1 MKLLFEEYSYP
12 TQLLQDIAGSEVELY
27 HIKGGNGSKLTYVG
41 YFFNPQIN
49 DSVFIL
55 PKVFISENS
64 LAFDRY
70 KPEEIVDI
78 TPGNNPLKENND
90 DAVVFELSA
99 WLYQA
104 ISHYCN
110 RKEQSVI
117 ASDIQVQNVRPRGDK
132 GSKTIIEI
140 MLSLLAFNKKHRN
153 LFTYISLVN
162 SSGNDKVH
170 WAKTISK
177 VQPIIKNDTPYYLE
191 FRNRNKV
198 INLDEE
204 LITLFYSVLNYL
216 SACYHCKYQS
226 VQGFSI
232 IRPSKIESMIVSGKG
247 TRLLKKIRRNYY
259 SDELVELWH
268 LLLEFFER
276 SELSA
281 SGKAFHEKLL
291 VSNFNI
297 VFEDMIDQLISDDRN
312 AVPKELWEQPD
323 GKIVDHIYKDQSLIE
338 ENRQIYFIG
347 DSKYYKETTGLGPN
361 SIFKQFTYAKNVIQ
375 YNINLFNIDGDDSVL
390 RYRDS
395 LTEGYN
401 ITPNFFI
408 RGVIDFD
415 NPRSQEMKIKKHDGK
430 DHEEPELLNRH
441 FHNRL
446 FDRDT
451 LFLQTYSINFMF
463 VISSYVKN
471 SDDTGIKKG
480 LQRLFRKNFIDYI
493 KGKFDFYTLK
503 PRIIRL
509 ENAVEKDFKLLV
521 GKIYK
526 PTDSGDVLILA
537 LDSDEK
543 YQTENL
549 ALLNRISSDFIIGD
563 YELGTD
569 PAESKPIERF
579 RNLHVF
585 SMVAEDSAPD
595 NETDDQDGVPKIYK
609 QKKESVL
616 LGVCKDAKHKEWIL
630 KNNAYNV
637 RLGARVGAVKKIK
650 QVLDAAYLVL
660 YDYDDASKYK
670 VFKLSD
676 KHHEWNASKMK
687 ETGYE
692 IGPDAESNKYFIY
705 QLLEEIQDLGD
716 IDVQSLLRRKKAE
729 ILRDTGSE
737 PADGAPIYIY
747 LSELEL
753 QWQIK

>member
-12 TQLLQDIAGSEVELY
+12 TQLLQDIAGSEVELS
-27 HIKGGNGSKLTYVG
+27 HIKGGNGSKLTCVG

-216 SACYHCKYQS
+216 SASYHCKYQS

-232 IRPSKIESMIVSGKG
+232 IRPSKIESMIESGKG

-347 DSKYYKETTGLGPN
+347 DSKYYKETTDLGPN

-375 YNINLFNIDGDDSVL
+375 YNINLFNTDGDDSVL

-430 DHEEPELLNRH
+430 DRGEPELLNRH

-463 VISSYVKN
+463 VISSYVNN
-471 SDDTGIKKG
+471 SDDIGIKRG

-503 PRIIRL
+503 PTIIYL
-509 ENAVEKDFKLLV
+509 QDAVEKDFKLLV

-585 SMVAEDSAPD
+585 SMVAEDSVPE
-595 NETDDQDGVPKIYK
+595 NETDGKDVIPKIYK
-609 QKKESVL
+609 QKKASVL
-616 LGVCKDAKHKEWIL
+616 LGVCKDDKHKEWIL
-630 KNNAYNV
+630 KNCAYNV
-637 RLGARVGAVKKIK
+637 RLGSRVGAVKKIK

-660 YDYDDASKYK
+660 YDYDDASKYA
-670 VFKLSD
+670 VFKLSEE
-676 KHHEWNASKMK
+676 HHEWNASKMK
-687 ETGYE
+687 ETGYD
-692 IGPDAESNKYFIY
+692 IKPDAESNKYYIY
-705 QLLEEIQDLGD
+705 HLQEETQDLGD
-716 IDVQSLLRRKKAE
+716 IDVQSLLLRKKAE

-747 LSELEL
+747 LSELGL
-753 QWQIK
+753 QWQTQ

>member
-12 TQLLQDIAGSEVELY
+12 TQLLQDIAGREVDLS
-27 HIKGGNGSKLTYVG
+27 HIKGGSASKLTCVG

-70 KPEEIVDI
+70 RPEEIVDI
-78 TPGNNPLKENND
+78 TPENNPLREKND

-104 ISHYCN
+104 ISHYYN

-117 ASDIQVQNVRPRGDK
+117 GSEIQVLNVRPRGDK

-140 MLSLLAFNKKHRN
+140 ILSLLDFNKKHRN
-153 LFTYISLVN
+153 LFTYVSLVN
-162 SSGNDKVH
+162 SSGNNKVH

-177 VQPIIKNDTPYYLE
+177 IQPIIENDTPYYLE
-191 FRNRNKV
+191 FRNKNKV
-198 INLDEE
+198 INFDEE

-216 SACYHCKYQS
+216 SSRYHFKFQS
-226 VQGFSI
+226 VQGFSMV
-232 IRPSKIESMIVSGKG
+232 RPSKIESMIESGKG

-259 SDELVELWH
+259 TDELVELWH

-276 SELSA
+276 SEMAA
-281 SGKAFHEKLL
+281 SGKHFQEKLL
-291 VSNFNI
+291 VSNFNN
-297 VFEDMIDQLISDDRN
+297 VFEDMIDQLISDNRDE
-312 AVPKELWEQPD
+312 VPKELWDQPD
-323 GKIVDHIYKDQSLIE
+323 GKLVDHIYRDRSLIE

-347 DSKYYKETTGLGPN
+347 DSKYYKETADLGPN
-361 SIFKQFTYAKNVIQ
+361 SIYKQFTYAKNVIQ
-375 YNINLFNIDGDDSVL
+375 YNINLFNTDGDDSVL

-415 NPRSQEMKIKKHDGK
+415 NPRSQELKIKKHNGK
-430 DHEEPELLNRH
+430 DREEPELLNRH

-463 VISSYVKN
+463 VISSYVNN
-471 SDDTGIKKG
+471 SDDIGIKKG

-493 KGKFDFYTLK
+493 KEKFDFYTLK
-503 PRIIRL
+503 PIIIEL
-509 ENAVEKDFKLLV
+509 QDAVEKDFRLLV

-579 RNLHVF
+579 RNLRVF
-585 SMVAEDSAPD
+585 SMVAEKSAPE
-595 NETDDQDGVPKIYK
+595 NETDAQDVVPKIYQ

-630 KNNAYNV
+630 KNSAYNV
-637 RLGARVGAVKKIK
+637 RLGSRVGAVKKIK
-650 QVLDAAYLVL
+650 QVIDAAYLVL
-660 YDYDDASKYK
+660 YDYDDVSKYM

-676 KHHEWNASKMK
+676 KHHEWNAAKMK
-687 ETGYE
+687 ETGYD
-692 IGPDAESNKYFIY
+692 IKPDAESNKYYIY
-705 QLLEEIQDLGD
+705 NLLGETRDLGNV
-716 IDVQSLLRRKKAE
+716 DVPSLLRRKKAE

-747 LSELEL
+747 LSELGL
-753 QWQIK
+753 QWQIQ